1 MSKKK
6 SSRKLARISLVVMLV
21 GFLATMPFQ
30 DITWV
35 LLLHGGF
42 EAGLIGGLADWFAVT
57 ALFRHPLGLPIPHTA
72 LLPKNRNRMINGL
85 VSVLKNDW
93 LSKESIQDKVKHVPF
108 TEKIHQIAAEKIQTT
123 IFQQLAVKWIQ
134 QMIRY
139 LDAEKLAPFV
149 KKQIIAALSNVDM
162 KKILHMIS
170 NQLLTEKVEEK
181 ALDHILAKVEL
192 WLKKEETV
200 HKLGNVSMNVL
211 NNVKAEGMLQ
221 FAIKSIQNLMT
232 EEKIGRII
240 QNLLISAVKS
250 LRYEYEPNRE
260 ALLTFI
266 RKEIEGLTDNEKV
279 LLGIEKWRTRLLD
292 NWKSDDTIAEALK
305 QVQQKALEFVEG
317 ERFMEDYLLPLAEN
331 LLGKMIENKL
341 VIDVWI
347 QKQLSILIENNHDK
361 IGDLVRDNLNKLDD
375 ETLIDM
381 IENNVG
387 KDLQWIRV
395 NGAVCGFIIG
405 ILLSIVQVVFE
416 II

>member
-6 SSRKLARISLVVMLV
+6 SSRKLARISLIVMLV
-21 GFLATMPFQ
+21 GFLGTMPFQ
-30 DITWV
+30 DTLWI

-85 VSVLKNDW
+85 ISVLKNDW

-108 TEKIHQIAAEKIQTT
+108 TEKIYQTAAAKIQTAV
-123 IFQQLAVKWIQ
+123 FQKLAVSWMQ
-134 QMIRY
+134 QIIRY
-139 LDAEKLAPFV
+139 MDVEKMTPFV
-149 KKQIIAALSNVDM
+149 KKQIIATLSNVDM
-162 KKILHMIS
+162 KKILQMIS
-170 NQLLTEKVEEK
+170 SQLLTEKVDEK
-181 ALDHILAKVEL
+181 ALDHILVKVEQ
-192 WLKKEETV
+192 WLKKEDTV

-211 NNVKAEGMLQ
+211 NNVKADGMLQ

-232 EEKIGRII
+232 EEKLGKII

-266 RKEIEGLTDNEKV
+266 RKEIEGLNENEKV
-279 LLGIEKWRTRLLD
+279 LLGIEKWKIRLLD
-292 NWKSDDTIAEALK
+292 NWKSDETITETLK
-305 QVQQKALEFVEG
+305 QLQLKALDFVEG
-317 ERFMEDYLLPLAEN
+317 ERFMEEYFLPLAAN
-331 LLGKMIENKL
+331 LLEKMNENKI
-341 VIDVWI
+341 VIDLWI

-375 ETLIDM
+375 ETLTDM

-405 ILLSIVQVVFE
+405 ILLSVVQVVFE
-416 II
+416 IV

>member
-6 SSRKLARISLVVMLV
+6 SSRKLARISLIIMFV

-30 DITWV
+30 DTIWV

-108 TEKIHQIAAEKIQTT
+108 TEKIHHIVTDKIQTA
-123 IFQQLAVKWIQ
+123 IFQKLAVKWIQ
-134 QMIRY
+134 QIIRY
-139 LDAEKLAPFV
+139 IDVEKMTPFV
-149 KKQIIAALSNVDM
+149 KKQIIATLSNVDL
-162 KKILHMIS
+162 KKILQLIS
-170 NQLLTEKVEEK
+170 DQLLTEKVEEK
-181 ALDHILAKVEL
+181 ALDHILVKVEQ

-211 NNVKAEGMLQ
+211 NNVKADGMLQ

-232 EEKIGRII
+232 EEKLGRII

-266 RKEIEGLTDNEKV
+266 RKEIEGLNDNEKV

-292 NWKSDDTIAEALK
+292 NWKSDNTITEALL
-305 QVQQKALEFVEG
+305 QLQQKALEFVEG
-317 ERFMEDYLLPLAEN
+317 QRFMEEYLLPLAKN
-331 LLGKMIENKL
+331 LLEKMNENKL

-347 QKQLSILIENNHDK
+347 QNQLSILIENNHDK
-361 IGDLVRDNLNKLDD
+361 IGDLVRDNLNKLDN
-375 ETLIDM
+375 ETLTDM

-405 ILLSIVQVVFE
+405 IFLSVLQVVFE

>member
-6 SSRKLARISLVVMLV
+6 SSRKLARISLIVMLV
-21 GFLATMPFQ
+21 GFLGTMPFQ
-30 DITWV
+30 DTLWI

-57 ALFRHPLGLPIPHTA
+57 ALFRHPLGVPIPHTA

-85 VSVLKNDW
+85 ISVLKNDW

-108 TEKIHQIAAEKIQTT
+108 TEKIHQTVAAKMQTAV
-123 IFQQLAVKWIQ
+123 FQKLAVSWIQ
-134 QMIRY
+134 QIIRY
-139 LDAEKLAPFV
+139 IDVEKMTPFV
-149 KKQIIAALSNVDM
+149 KKQIIATLSNVDM
-162 KKILHMIS
+162 KKILQMIS
-170 NQLLTEKVEEK
+170 SQLLTEKVDEK
-181 ALDHILAKVEL
+181 ALDHILVKVEQ
-192 WLKKEETV
+192 WLKKEDTV

-211 NNVKAEGMLQ
+211 NNVKADGMLQ

-232 EEKIGRII
+232 EEKIGKII

-266 RKEIEGLTDNEKV
+266 RKEIEGLNENEKV
-279 LLGIEKWRTRLLD
+279 LLGIEKWKSRLLD
-292 NWKSDDTIAEALK
+292 NWKSDDTITEALK
-305 QVQQKALEFVEG
+305 QLQQKALDFVEG
-317 ERFMEDYLLPLAEN
+317 ERFMEEYLLPLATN
-331 LLGKMIENKL
+331 LLEKMNENKI
-341 VIDVWI
+341 VIDLWI

-375 ETLIDM
+375 ETLTDM

-405 ILLSIVQVVFE
+405 ILLSVVQVVFE
-416 II
+416 IV

>member
-1 MSKKK
+1 MF
-6 SSRKLARISLVVMLV
+6 V

-30 DITWV
+30 DTIWV

-108 TEKIHQIAAEKIQTT
+108 TEKIHHIVTDKIQTA
-123 IFQQLAVKWIQ
+123 IFQKLAVKWIQ
-134 QMIRY
+134 QIIRY
-139 LDAEKLAPFV
+139 IDVEKMTPFV
-149 KKQIIAALSNVDM
+149 KKQIIATLSNVDL
-162 KKILHMIS
+162 KKILQLIS
-170 NQLLTEKVEEK
+170 DQLLTEKVEEK
-181 ALDHILAKVEL
+181 ALDHILVKVEQ

-211 NNVKAEGMLQ
+211 NNVKADGMLQ

-232 EEKIGRII
+232 EEKLGRII

-266 RKEIEGLTDNEKV
+266 RKEIEGLNDNEKV

-292 NWKSDDTIAEALK
+292 NWKSDNTITEALL
-305 QVQQKALEFVEG
+305 QLQQKALEFVEG
-317 ERFMEDYLLPLAEN
+317 QRFMEEYLLPLAKN
-331 LLGKMIENKL
+331 LLEKMNENKL

-347 QKQLSILIENNHDK
+347 QNQLSILIENNHDK
-361 IGDLVRDNLNKLDD
+361 IGDLVRDNLNKLDN
-375 ETLIDM
+375 ETLTDM

-405 ILLSIVQVVFE
+405 IFLSVLQVVFE